1 MEKIL
6 KITSCLDCPF
16 HEVINDPDPHDSFNI
31 DDMAVVCKKTI
42 REPNFNSE
50 YAADRQKYKPISVG
64 DRPYQ
69 IKREYIKIPKWCP
82 L

>member
-16 HEVINDPDPHDSFNI
+16 HKIIPDPDPHDSFNA
-31 DDMAVVCKKTI
+31 DDVAVVCTKTNNL
-42 REPNFNSE
+42 PNENSL
-50 YAADRQKYKPISVG
+50 YAADRQQYKPISVG

-69 IKREYIKIPKWCP
+69 INHEYIKIPTWCP